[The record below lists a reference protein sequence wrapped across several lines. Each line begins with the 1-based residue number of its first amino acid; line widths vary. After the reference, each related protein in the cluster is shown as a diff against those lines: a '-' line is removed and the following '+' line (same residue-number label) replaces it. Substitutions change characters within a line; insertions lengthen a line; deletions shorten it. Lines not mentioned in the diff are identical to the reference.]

1 MEEKFRRMG
10 LLSDDASDDLLD
22 DNDSGTVVDIS
33 QKQYVEGL
41 EWRAEI
47 WSAPI
52 SQKSVIF
59 YWSSWQIFVRQNSR

>member
-10 LLSDDASDDLLD
+10 LLSDDASDDFLD

-52 SQKSVIF
+52 SQKV
-59 YWSSWQIFVRQNSR
+59 

>member
-47 WSAPI
+47 
-52 SQKSVIF
+52 
-59 YWSSWQIFVRQNSR
+59 